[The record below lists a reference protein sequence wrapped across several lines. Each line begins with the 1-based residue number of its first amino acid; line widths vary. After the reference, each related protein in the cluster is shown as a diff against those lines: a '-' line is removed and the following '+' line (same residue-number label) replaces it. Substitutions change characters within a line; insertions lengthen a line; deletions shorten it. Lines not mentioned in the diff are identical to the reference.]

1 MHAAAGRP
9 VWLRQ
14 DEGDVVAGIDDA
26 RKRRGGKLRS
36 AGED

>member
-9 VWLRQ
+9 IWLRE
-14 DEGDVVAGIDDA
+14 DEGDVVTCINDA
-26 RKRRGGKLRS
+26 RKRRSGKLRS